1 MNIVVCVKQTIDTE
15 AKIVLN
21 SDGKVDTNGVTL
33 VINPLDEYAI
43 EEALRMKEKFGG
55 EVTVVTLGGEEATAA
70 IRGALAMGADQAIHI
85 KDPALGEVDEGIVAA
100 ILAKAVESLPYD
112 LILTGVMDTDMGSA
126 QVAVRMAEK
135 LGLPSISSVTKLD
148 INGSQAT
155 ALRVIDGGLATLEV
169 TLPAVITVVQ
179 GINEV
184 RYPSVAGIMKAKK
197 KPLTTVKLRDLGLS
211 APDLALQAKVTHYT
225 LPAPRKGGRIL
236 PGEAAE
242 STREL
247 ARLLREEAKVL

>member
-21 SDGKVDTNGVTL
+21 SEGKVDANGVTL

-55 EVTVVTLGGEEATAA
+55 EVTVITLGGDQATAT
-70 IRGALAMGADQAIHI
+70 IRSALAMGADKAIHI
-85 KDPALGEVDEGIVAA
+85 NDPALGEVDEGIAAA
-100 ILAKAVESLPYD
+100 ILAKTIETIPYD
-112 LILTGVMDTDMGSA
+112 IILAGVMDTDNGSA

-148 INGSQAT
+148 INGTQAT

-169 TLPAVITVVQ
+169 ALPAVITVVQ

-197 KPLTTVKLRDLGLS
+197 KPLTPLKLSDIGLDAS
-211 APDLALQAKVTHYT
+211 GLALQARVTQYT
-225 LPAPRKGGRIL
+225 LPTPRQGGRIL

-242 STREL
+242 ASHEL
-247 ARLLREEAKVL
+247 ARILREEAKVL

>member
-1 MNIVVCVKQTIDTE
+1 MNIVVCMKQSFDTE

-21 SDGKVDTNGVTL
+21 AEGKIDPNGVTL

-55 EVTVVTLGGEEATAA
+55 DVTIVTLGGDRAQEA
-70 IRGALAMGADQAIHI
+70 IRTALAMGADKAILI
-85 KDPALGEVDEGIVAA
+85 NDPALVEVDEWVAA
-100 ILAKAVESLPYD
+100 EVLSQAVKTTPCDILLA
-112 LILTGVMDTDMGSA
+112 GVMDTDNGSA
-126 QVAVRMAEK
+126 QVAVRLAEK

-148 INGSQAT
+148 INGDKAE
-155 ALRVIDGGLATLEV
+155 AVRVIDGGTATLEV

-197 KPLTTVKLRDLGLS
+197 KPLSTIKLSDLGLNVS
-211 APDLALQAKVTHYT
+211 DLAPYNKVTKFT
-225 LPAPRKGGRIL
+225 LPIPRQGGKKL
-236 PGEAAE
+236 PGDAAEAA
-242 STREL
+242 REL